1 MTEGRSCAD
10 AGAALV
16 SARGTIGPV
25 EAAIGATPHLSVVV
39 PCHDE
44 ADNIE
49 VLHSRIAKACA
60 SAVGDAY
67 EIVLVNDGSRDA
79 TWREIVA
86 HQSVDPRVV
95 GVDLSRNHGHQLAV
109 SAGLSV
115 ARGDKVLILDADL
128 QDPPELLG
136 RMLVLMAEGHDVV
149 YGQRVARNGETI
161 FKRWS
166 AKLFYR
172 LLRFLSD
179 VPMPLDAGDFR
190 LVSRRVVDLLI
201 AMPEQGRFLRGMIAW
216 TGFSQV
222 AMPYDR
228 EPRLNGR
235 SKYPFWR
242 MLVFS
247 LDAITAFSIRPLR
260 IAAVLGAAFGAGG
273 LLLLGY
279 TLYSWGLG
287 MAVSGWTS
295 LMATVL
301 ILGSAQLMVLGIIGE
316 YVGRL
321 VVESKDRPLF
331 IIREVLRRPDISHVR
346 TALRDG

>member
-1 MTEGRSCAD
+1 MIEISPPQGALCPLAPSS
-10 AGAALV
+10 AALD
-16 SARGTIGPV
+16 APQPLV
-25 EAAIGATPHLSVVV
+25 EDTPQLSVVI

-44 ADNIE
+44 AANID
-49 VLHSRIAKACA
+49 VLHSRVTQACIA
-60 SAVGDAY
+60 AVGNAY
-67 EIVLVNDGSRDA
+67 EIVMVNDGSTDA
-79 TWREIVA
+79 TWWEIA
-86 HQSVDPRVV
+86 QRQSRDPRVV

-136 RMLVLMAEGHDVV
+136 RMLALMAQGHDVV
-149 YGQRVARNGETI
+149 YGQRVARKGETI
-161 FKRWS
+161 FKRGS

-179 VPMPLDAGDFR
+179 VPIPLDAGDFR
-190 LVSRRVVDLLI
+190 LVSRRVVDLLV

-228 EPRLNGR
+228 EPRLSGR

-260 IAAVLGAAFGAGG
+260 IAAVLGAAFGASG

-279 TLYSWGLG
+279 TLYSWGRG

-321 VVESKDRPLF
+321 VVESKGRPLF
-331 IIREVLRRPDISHVR
+331 IIREVLRRPEM
-346 TALRDG
+346 TAAGAKSTMG